1 MMVLTLA
8 LGIGVTTAMFS
19 VVRGVLLRPLPFDE
33 PDRLV
38 VPHTQ
43 LANGEIE
50 SAVSPPNVMSDT
62 AWMNA
67 ARESPAT
74 DKIARHFATTCYLSE
89 PTLSVT
95 RHD

>member
-50 SAVSPPNVMSDT
+50 SAMSPPNVMSDT
-62 AWMNA
+62 ALDECSAGVSGN
-67 ARESPAT
+67 R
-74 DKIARHFATTCYLSE
+74 KIARHFATARYLSLW
-89 PTLSVT
+89 TVHAST
-95 RHD
+95 R